1 MGNGIQK
8 TDDVANGKVVDEDN
22 KSTKDGEKEEKKEE
36 QKMVGPIEIVSSKIK
51 LYSKYSN

>member
-51 LYSKYSN
+51 LYSKYSI